1 MILFVL
7 AELLVYFI
15 YTIVLHSFRFLQYY
29 SFQLLKSIVIINTKP
44 IFQWSCELASKE
56 NEISSLGALNLNLC
70 VYFLSWPT
78 YTNIIRLIWGI
89 RILCTCWLWSRRWEQ
104 KDCEPT
110 CTHLVN
116 DKSLSPSLV
125 CFQWPF
131 ISYKIRHKM
140 RWDEVKQSYHFIIYI
155 FYI

>member
-70 VYFLSWPT
+70 VYFLS
-78 YTNIIRLIWGI
+78 
-89 RILCTCWLWSRRWEQ
+89 
-104 KDCEPT
+104 
-110 CTHLVN
+110 
-116 DKSLSPSLV
+116 
-125 CFQWPF
+125 
-131 ISYKIRHKM
+131 
-140 RWDEVKQSYHFIIYI
+140 
-155 FYI
+155 